1 MKLIVLDPGHFHAAL
16 LQKTMYPDVD
26 ATVHVYAEDGPDL
39 DDYRQKIAG
48 YNARSQDPTA
58 WRLQIYTGADFLDRF
73 TAERAGDV
81 VVIAGNNRRKAEF
94 VTRAVAAGM
103 HVLADK
109 PMAIDTA
116 GFESLQRA
124 FADARARGVLL
135 YDIMTERHEITT
147 MLQKEFSRL
156 PAVFGELL
164 QGSEREPA
172 VVKESVHHFSK
183 QVSGAPVKR
192 PAWFF
197 DVAQQGEG
205 LVDITTHLVDL
216 VQWECFPGEI
226 LDFTR
231 DIRILGAKRWP
242 TVISPAQF
250 AQVTQLQS
258 YPDFLRKDVQPDGSL
273 HTYANGE
280 IDYRIR
286 GVHAKV
292 SVRWNFEAPEGAGD
306 THFSVMRGSK
316 ANLVIRQGA
325 AEAFQPVLYH
335 RAGRERRRRTWR
347 PRWTARCARCATRIP
362 ASTLKRYGDTWQ
374 VIVPASYHVGHEAHF
389 AQVAR
394 AFLACVAKGTLPDWE
409 VPDMI
414 AKYYTTTRA
423 LEIARGD
430 ESKAE
435 PHERTRRQ
443 PPFAQH
449 RDGAAAVD
457 AAARPS
463 PDAPVTAF
471 AASRPGA
478 TRSRPRG

>member
-1 MKLIVLDPGHFHAAL
+1 MKLTVLAPGHFHAAL
-16 LQKTMYPDVD
+16 LQKTMYPGVD
-26 ATVHVYAEDGPDL
+26 ATVHVYAEEGPDL
-39 DDYRQKIAG
+39 DDYRQKIAS
-48 YNARSQDPTA
+48 YNARGQDPTA
-58 WRLQIYTGADFLDRF
+58 WRLQTYTGADFLDRF
-73 TAERAGDV
+73 AAERAGDLA
-81 VVIAGNNRRKAEF
+81 VIAGNNRRKAEF

-124 FADARARGVLL
+124 FADASARGVLL
-135 YDIMTERHEITT
+135 CDIMTERHEITT
-147 MLQKEFSRL
+147 LLQKEFSRL

-164 QGSEREPA
+164 QGSGREPA

-183 QVSGAPVKR
+183 RVSGAPVKR

-226 LDFTR
+226 LDCTR

-250 AQVTQLQS
+250 AQVTQLQG
-258 YPDFLRKDVQPDGSL
+258 YPGFLHKDVQPDGSL

-280 IDYRIR
+280 IDYRVK

-292 SVRWNFEAPEGAGD
+292 SVRWDFEAPEGAGD
-306 THFSVMRGSK
+306 THFSIMRGSK

-325 AEAFQPVLYH
+325 AEGWQPVLFVEPVAKDDSAEFATALDNALRQLRAAYPGVTLE
-335 RAGRERRRRTWR
+335 RAGD
-347 PRWTARCARCATRIP
+347 A
-362 ASTLKRYGDTWQ
+362 WQ
-374 VIVPASYHVGHEAHF
+374 VVVPASYHVGHEAHF

-394 AFLACVAKGTLPDWE
+394 AFLACVAKGALPDWE
-409 VPDMI
+409 VPAMI
-414 AKYYTTTRA
+414 AKYHTTTRA
-423 LEIARGD
+423 RAIAHGD
-430 ESKAE
+430 ESRPE
-435 PHERTRRQ
+435 P
-443 PPFAQH
+443 
-449 RDGAAAVD
+449 
-457 AAARPS
+457 
-463 PDAPVTAF
+463 
-471 AASRPGA
+471 
-478 TRSRPRG
+478 